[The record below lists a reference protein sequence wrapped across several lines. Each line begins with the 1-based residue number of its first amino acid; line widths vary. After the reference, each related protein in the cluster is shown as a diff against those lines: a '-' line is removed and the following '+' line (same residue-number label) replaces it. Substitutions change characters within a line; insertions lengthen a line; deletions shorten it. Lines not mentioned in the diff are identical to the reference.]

1 MDHRVL
7 RDPYANRAAP
17 GMLEPPRDFARR
29 RQPERVASGNPL
41 LHNAE
46 LPVVELRVTADLAQI
61 AANQRQMMPVV
72 DRTQS
77 ADALHGI
84 RVADLA
90 SECIA
95 RIRRICDHPARADDF
110 SRLSHQSRLR
120 IGGMDGKIL
129 SHEFRKARRAS
140 RRSRQSQRV
149 SLYNLALR
157 R

>member
-29 RQPERVASGNPL
+29 RQQERVASGNPL

-46 LPVVELRVTADLAQI
+46 LPVVEQRVTADLAEI
-61 AANQRQMMPVV
+61 AAYQRQMMPVG
-72 DRTQS
+72 DTAQRTN
-77 ADALHGI
+77 ALSGI

-95 RIRRICDHPARADDF
+95 RIRRICDPPARADDF

-120 IGGMDGKIL
+120 IGGLDG
-129 SHEFRKARRAS
+129 
-140 RRSRQSQRV
+140 
-149 SLYNLALR
+149 
-157 R
+157 